1 MFSLVILSCAH
12 PIFTDGITFHSILL
26 HQIFL
31 FLPVSNI
38 FDTPNFLKMTLDL
51 LPCAHRHALF
61 ICDFTCP
68 CSVSARLFDF

>member
-12 PIFTDGITFHSILL
+12 HIFTDGITFHSLLL

-51 LPCAHRHALF
+51 LYSLVHTGMLF
-61 ICDFTCP
+61 SSVILPAVFCV
-68 CSVSARLFDF
+68 CSLV